1 MAQSL
6 EVDEERLRA
15 LVPEFE
21 DIGAEAQRVLDQLK
35 AALEREG
42 EPWGRDAPGQAF
54 AETYV
59 PDRDKGIASL
69 AKTVASLREEG
80 KIVSDL
86 LDSFNRQDRETA
98 SLIGDAGK
106 QSKPNSQNIAPTT
119 PNDQYG
125 RGWHTPSATHT
136 TPDATRSPD
145 AKRSPTA
152 SQPATGNRFTPTPT
166 ATPDAA
172 SAQPVS
178 ASTAST
184 PFGGPNGYGMPGMN
198 SPYRAG
204 AGSPTPPDT
213 SDSQSE
219 SADTTGDSAPP
230 AAVRPA
236 VNTPAADP
244 KQPNTPWSRSTSGTG
259 STPDTP
265 APKAAAAGPAQT
277 STPSNAA
284 PRVSAPSSTPPRMS
298 APHLPEQQHARPAPK
313 AAGKTFGAES
323 KSAGR
328 HPWAADAAA
337 VGENALLARKLADR
351 HDLQL
356 VGFDDPTV
364 DGYTIREV
372 AAALDDVL
380 TQFPYVDLREIAIA
394 ESAESATRLEWDW
407 VAGATGPEPFTR
419 RIVLDTVVARNP
431 AVFAEY
437 IRSATH
443 SGKIARGSDRRPVYS
458 TMVRELGHALDV
470 AGNFRARQAAQDAL
484 IAEFTR
490 TRGTAPRAHADTASS
505 SEYEQWRAQLSGY
518 GFHNGRFDPGMAVA
532 DAFTEVQINGSEAAA
547 PAKVLHRLLVETA
560 RKPATP

>member
-21 DIGAEAQRVLDQLK
+21 DIGADAQRILDQLK

-42 EPWGRDAPGQAF
+42 EPWGRDTPGKAF

-59 PDRDKGIASL
+59 PDRDKGIAAL

-86 LDSFNRQDRETA
+86 VDSFDRQDRESA
-98 SLIGDAGK
+98 NLIGDTGK
-106 QSKPNSQNIAPTT
+106 QTPPNGQNVAPTT
-119 PNDQYG
+119 PTDQYG
-125 RGWHTPSATHT
+125 QGWQTPSAPHT
-136 TPDATRSPD
+136 TPDATRSP
-145 AKRSPTA
+145 TE
-152 SQPATGNRFTPTPT
+152 SQPTTGNRSTPTST
-166 ATPDAA
+166 ATPDTAA
-172 SAQPVS
+172 SAQPVP
-178 ASTAST
+178 AST
-184 PFGGPNGYGMPGMN
+184 PLGGPNGYGMPGMN
-198 SPYRAG
+198 SPYG
-204 AGSPTPPDT
+204 DGVGSPDAPDT
-213 SDSQSE
+213 SDSQPE

-236 VNTPAADP
+236 ADTPAADR
-244 KQPNTPWSRSTSGTG
+244 KQSDTPWSRSTSGSG

-284 PRVSAPSSTPPRMS
+284 PRVSAPSSMPPRMS
-298 APHLPEQQHARPAPK
+298 PPNLPEQHQQHARPAPK
-313 AAGKTFGAES
+313 APGKTFGAES
-323 KSAGR
+323 KSGAR
-328 HPWAADAAA
+328 HPWAADAATA
-337 VGENALLARKLADR
+337 GENALLARKLADR
-351 HDLQL
+351 HDLEL

-380 TQFPYVDLREIAIA
+380 TQYPYVDLRQIAIA

-443 SGKIARGSDRRPVYS
+443 SGKLARGSDRRPVYS

-470 AGNFRARQAAQDAL
+470 AGNFHARQAAQDAL

-490 TRGTAPRAHADTASS
+490 TRGTAASAHAGTGSN

-518 GFHNGRFDPGMAVA
+518 GFHNGSFDPGMAVA
-532 DAFTEVQINGSEAAA
+532 DAFTEVQINGAEAAA
-547 PAKVLHRLLVETA
+547 PAKVLHRLLVDTA
-560 RKPATP
+560 RKSAAP